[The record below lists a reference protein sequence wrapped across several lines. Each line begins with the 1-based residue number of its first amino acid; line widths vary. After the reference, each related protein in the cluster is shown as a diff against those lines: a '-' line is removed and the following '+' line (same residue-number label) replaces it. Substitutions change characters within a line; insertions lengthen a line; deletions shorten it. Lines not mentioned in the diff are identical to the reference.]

1 MTTRPVTL
9 EQLRADIVAL
19 LEEGAGALTDDANL
33 LDMGLDSMRA
43 MNLAMQWDE
52 AGVPLDFI
60 DLAEAPTIAG
70 LWALVRERQAG
81 ANS

>member
-1 MTTRPVTL
+1 MTTPSVTL
-9 EQLRADIVAL
+9 DWLRADIIAL
-19 LEEGAGALTDDANL
+19 LEDEAAAPSDDANL

-52 AGVPLDFI
+52 AGVPLDFT

-70 LWALVRERQAG
+70 LWALVQERQEGAG
-81 ANS
+81 S